1 MNANVNVEANVE
13 ANANAEANVKANANT
28 KPNAVPSAS
37 PLPKANRARVWWAIT
52 AMLLLAAV
60 IGLCI
65 ALGWG
70 AAGITLLF
78 ALLPDA
84 ALIGTFAEQGR
95 LKPSR
100 VRFYNL
106 MHAPILAMTLAAAG
120 AILLLLLPAR
130 PWGLALAGLA
140 WMAHIAA
147 DRAFGYGL
155 RAPDGS
161 IVPVGSAPGRSEA

>member
-1 MNANVNVEANVE
+1 M
-13 ANANAEANVKANANT
+13 NVKANMDAKANMSESANENM
-28 KPNAVPSAS
+28 NAEPGAS
-37 PLPKANRARVWWAIT
+37 QLSKANRARVWWAIT
-52 AMLLLAAV
+52 AMLLLAAA

-78 ALLPDA
+78 AVLPDA
-84 ALIGTFAEQGR
+84 ALIGAFAEQGR

-106 MHAPILAMTLAAAG
+106 MHAPILAIALAAAG
-120 AILLLLLPAR
+120 AILLLLPAR

-161 IVPVGSAPGRSEA
+161 IVPVGSAPGGSEA

>member
-1 MNANVNVEANVE
+1 M
-13 ANANAEANVKANANT
+13 NVKANVDAKANMNANT
-28 KPNAVPSAS
+28 KPNAEPSAS

-52 AMLLLAAV
+52 AMLLLAAA

-78 ALLPDA
+78 AVLPDA
-84 ALIGTFAEQGR
+84 ALIGAFGEQGR

-106 MHAPILAMTLAAAG
+106 MHAPVLAMALAAAG
-120 AILLLLLPAR
+120 AILLLLPAR

>member
-1 MNANVNVEANVE
+1 MNVG
-13 ANANAEANVKANANT
+13 ANANANTNENMNA
-28 KPNAVPSAS
+28 KPSAS
-37 PLPKANRARVWWAIT
+37 PLPRTNRARVWWAIT
-52 AMLLLAAV
+52 AMLLLAAA

-78 ALLPDA
+78 AVLPDA
-84 ALIGTFAEQGR
+84 ALIGAFAEQGR

-106 MHAPILAMTLAAAG
+106 MHAPILAIALAAAG
-120 AILLLLLPAR
+120 AIPLLLPAR

-140 WMAHIAA
+140 WTAHIAA